1 MTMPRM
7 LRLSIAVLILAL
19 TFGAARWVY
28 GQATQAPQFPSQQP
42 DPNAPIVSGNDIG
55 FRVDRQQ
62 TQTLGRLT
70 GSWVVRVNGQWVEPA
85 ASLRGRP
92 LSTR

>member
-1 MTMPRM
+1 MPRM
-7 LRLSIAVLILAL
+7 FRLSIAVLILAL
-19 TFGAARWVY
+19 TFGAAGWVY
-28 GQATQAPQFPSQQP
+28 GQVAQGPQFPSQQP
-42 DPNAPIVSGNDIG
+42 DANDPIISGSDIG

-70 GSWVVRVNGQWVEPA
+70 GTWVVRVNGQWVEPA

-92 LSTR
+92 LSIR